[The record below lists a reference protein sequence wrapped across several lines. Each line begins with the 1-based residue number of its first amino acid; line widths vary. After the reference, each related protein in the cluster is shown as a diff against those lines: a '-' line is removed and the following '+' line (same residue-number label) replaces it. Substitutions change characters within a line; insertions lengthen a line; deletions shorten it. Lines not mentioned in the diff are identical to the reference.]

1 LRHVALAS
9 LLALAACGDAS
20 KQAEELAARASA
32 GANGLSREA
41 RSAGAAQLDRAK
53 KALFGLSDSGALS
66 DSATSWL
73 SSKAPAE
80 GSAESWV
87 TKGVQIAPVAVEIA
101 KVANQAVDDETAIEP
116 VYQKIE
122 PGGEAKL
129 DESIKAMPRVELI
142 NGTTVGFKK
151 LDSIEN
157 AKITK
162 EQAVLVLWRKGDY
175 LVGFLYR
182 SKRTI
187 DLELV
192 IKETPRL
199 YALTNAAI
207 Q

>member
-1 LRHVALAS
+1 LIRRYLACLLVVAG
-9 LLALAACGDAS
+9 CGDAS

-32 GANGLSREA
+32 GRTA
-41 RSAGAAQLDRAK
+41 RSAGEAQLDKGISAAK
-53 KALFGLSDSGALS
+53 KALFGLTDSGALS
-66 DSATSWL
+66 ESASAWLTSN
-73 SSKAPAE
+73 APTE
-80 GSAESWV
+80 GSAESLV
-87 TKGVQIAPVAVEIA
+87 AKGVQVAPVAVEIA
-101 KVANQAVDDETAIEP
+101 KVANRAVDEETAIEP

-129 DESIKAMPRVELI
+129 DESIKAMPRVELV

-162 EQAVLVLWRKGDY
+162 EQAVLVLWRKGDH

-207 Q
+207 K

>member
-1 LRHVALAS
+1 MKHLALAS
-9 LLALAACGDAS
+9 LLVVAGCSDAS
-20 KQAEELAARASA
+20 KHAEELAARASA
-32 GANGLSREA
+32 GANELGRDA
-41 RSAGAAQLDRAK
+41 KSAGEAQLDKAK
-53 KALFGLSDSGALS
+53 KAVFGLNDSGALS
-66 DSATSWL
+66 ESATAWL
-73 SSKAPAE
+73 STKAAAD
-80 GSAESWV
+80 GSPESWV
-87 TKGVQIAPVAVEIA
+87 AKGVQVAPVAIEIA
-101 KVANQAVDDETAIEP
+101 KVANKAVDEDTAIEP

-162 EQAVLVLWRKGDY
+162 EQAVLVLWRRGDY

-182 SKRTI
+182 SKKTI
-187 DLELV
+187 DLEVV

-199 YALTNAAI
+199 YALTNEALK
-207 Q
+207 

>member
-1 LRHVALAS
+1 VGRFAMRLVAVAG
-9 LLALAACGDAS
+9 LLVVAACGDAS
-20 KQAEELAARASA
+20 KQAEDL
-32 GANGLSREA
+32 GREA
-41 RSAGAAQLDRAK
+41 KSAGAAQVEKAKRAV
-53 KALFGLSDSGALS
+53 FGLPDTGALS
-66 DSATSWL
+66 ESASAWL
-73 SSKAPAE
+73 ASNAPAE
-80 GSAESWV
+80 GSAEAWV
-87 TKGVQIAPVAVEIA
+87 TRGVQVAPVAVEIA
-101 KVANQAVDDETAIEP
+101 KVANQAVDEETAIEP

-122 PGGEAKL
+122 PGAEAKL

-157 AKITK
+157 AKIKK

-182 SKRTI
+182 SKSTI

-199 YALTNAAI
+199 YTLTEAAI
-207 Q
+207 R